1 VKELLLLLLP
11 PLVWLVLVRASRAR
25 ARRAQAALGPRYPV
39 ARRRF
44 LLACAGL
51 LLAVVAWMGPAWGA
65 AQDEIT
71 GGDLVVCLDVSRSM
85 LARDVEPD
93 RLGRAKALVRA
104 MAREAKG
111 DRLGL
116 VAFAGEARV
125 MAPLTED
132 MASFEE
138 ILDLADGTSV
148 GRGGT
153 DLGAALEAALGVLQ
167 GRPGTVLLFTDG
179 EDLEGKGL
187 AAARLLGERGV
198 TVHCVGLGSELGSKI
213 ATGGGFLRDRSGNDV
228 VSTMDAGGLRAI
240 AEATGGGFGGE
251 PPALSV
257 ARRAGRSDRK
267 ENRYQWF
274 LAAAVLLWTA
284 DLARRRS

>member
-1 VKELLLLLLP
+1 
-11 PLVWLVLVRASRAR
+11 
-25 ARRAQAALGPRYPV
+25 
-39 ARRRF
+39 
-44 LLACAGL
+44 
-51 LLAVVAWMGPAWGA
+51 
-65 AQDEIT
+65 
-71 GGDLVVCLDVSRSM
+71 
-85 LARDVEPD
+85 
-93 RLGRAKALVRA
+93 
-104 MAREAKG
+104 
-111 DRLGL
+111 
-116 VAFAGEARV
+116 
-125 MAPLTED
+125 
-132 MASFEE
+132 
-138 ILDLADGTSV
+138 
-148 GRGGT
+148 
-153 DLGAALEAALGVLQ
+153 VLQ

-187 AAARLLGERGV
+187 AAAKLLGERGV

-251 PPALSV
+251 PPAVSV